1 MNPSIPVF
9 VKIEEYKEILDIID
23 VIRNKIDKAKGTLS
37 KISEL
42 KDQEDTGENYQDK
55 NQFSPAG
62 DFFKRLFLLVHCESI
77 NSIRLPENKTCK
89 DKPCRKAEL

>member
-23 VIRNKIDKAKGTLS
+23 VIRSKIDTAKNTLS

-42 KDQEDTGENYQDK
+42 KDQEDQKIEEWSKNLDEVERKIDFVDK
-55 NQFSPAG
+55 T
-62 DFFKRLFLLVHCESI
+62 LFEP
-77 NSIRLPENKTCK
+77 RT
-89 DKPCRKAEL
+89 